1 MSDAR
6 PTVTITRGAINRL
19 TKGWRHF
26 LASDVMDIDPL
37 SEAITAIQKQAASP
51 PAADPLDVERLAQAL
66 HTAQPHWNR
75 HKTTFE
81 DHRDG
86 HIEEAGAI
94 AAEYARLARE
104 GQQR

>member
-1 MSDAR
+1 MSDHL
-6 PTVTITRGAINRL
+6 RGY
-19 TKGWRHF
+19 GWRHATWCRWEKAEGTCDCG
-26 LASDVMDIDPL
+26 LREHQD
-37 SEAITAIQKQAASP
+37 AASP
-51 PAADPLDVERLAQAL
+51 PAADPLDVERLAEAL

-94 AAEYARLARE
+94 AAEYARLTVRAAAVEDTDR
-104 GQQR
+104 